1 MGHHSPEICSVYNT
15 LLQAA
20 QPRMEKAAI
29 VYEGETITF
38 AMLLT
43 RIDQVVRRLRSLGV
57 QQGDAFAVF
66 GQNHPE
72 HLYCYYAASKMG
84 AVFVPVNPNLTASEV
99 DYNFR
104 HSEAKVLFFDDH
116 VEETAKQAVPAE
128 KLFHISSLTNVAPG
142 SAETQAAIDVNDDFI
157 ITYSSGT
164 TGNQKAIVLDHR
176 AQIDVA
182 ASLSQM
188 WGISEADTTL
198 VALPLGYLYGFST
211 AAATGLSVGGTVIVL
226 RRFHPRDVL
235 ASFEEHPVTVYHGV
249 PTMFTMMMEYCE
261 QRGLRFDLSRVRQL
275 ICSGAPL
282 PEEVSARFV
291 EKFGKPLQNYYAMTE
306 VAPVFGRYYDDAT
319 DLPAGAIGKAA
330 PGALIKIQRP
340 DGSECGV
347 DEPGEA
353 LVRGAATLKRYAKDE
368 ALTAASLEDG
378 MFRSGDLVSRDKDGF
393 YYIVGRIKEI
403 IIRGGHNIS
412 PAEVEKATVRH
423 PAVQDAAV
431 VGIADRIFGEVPVA
445 FVVLRSN
452 ATVSEEDLIG
462 FLEKQVSDFKVPRT
476 VHFVAELPQ
485 GKTGKVDKKALKM
498 RAEEQAAAV

>member
-1 MGHHSPEICSVYNT
+1 MGHHPPEASSVYNT
-15 LLQAA
+15 LLEAA
-20 QPRMEKAAI
+20 QSRMDKAAI
-29 VYEGETITF
+29 VYEGQTINF
-38 AMLLT
+38 ATLLV
-43 RIDQVVRRLRSLGV
+43 RIEQVISRLKSLGV
-57 QQGDAFAVF
+57 GKGDAFAIF

-72 HLYCYYAASKMG
+72 HLFCYYAASKMG
-84 AVFVPVNPNLTASEV
+84 TVFVPVNPNLTAGEV

-116 VEETAKQAVPAE
+116 VEETARQTVPSE
-128 KLFHISSLTNVAPG
+128 KLFHISSLTEA
-142 SAETQAAIDVNDDFI
+142 SAESSDSQGAIDLDDDFI

-164 TGNQKAIVLDHR
+164 TGNQKAIVLDQR
-176 AQIDVA
+176 AQVA
-182 ASLSQM
+182 VASSLVRM
-188 WGISEADTTL
+188 WGISERDTTL

-211 AAATGLSVGGTVIVL
+211 AAATGLSVGGTVVIL

-235 ASFEEHPVTVYHGV
+235 AAFEEYPITVYHGV

-261 QRGLRFDLSRVRQL
+261 QRGLRVDLSKARLL

-282 PEEVSARFV
+282 PEEVAARFV
-291 EKFGKPLQNYYAMTE
+291 AKFGKPLQNYYAMTE
-306 VAPVFGRYYDDAT
+306 VAPVFGCYYDDPAE
-319 DLPAGAIGKAA
+319 LPAGAIGKAA
-330 PGALIKIQRP
+330 PGAVIKIHRP
-340 DGSECGV
+340 DGSECGT

-368 ALTAASLEDG
+368 ELTAASLKDG
-378 MFRSGDLVSRDKDGF
+378 LFRSGDLVSRDKDGF

-412 PAEVEKATVRH
+412 PAEVEKATLRH

-445 FVVLRSN
+445 FVVLRLN
-452 ATVSEEDLIG
+452 ASVSQDELIS
-462 FLEKQVSDFKVPRT
+462 FLEGQVSDFKVPRA

-485 GKTGKVDKKALKM
+485 GKTGKIDKKLLKI